1 MAYRNKE
8 ECEREAE
15 RLGIDAESLTWPELQ
30 KAVSNALKLEEMGL
44 SIPMKPVEEKDEAPE
59 AKAKKANP
67 KPKKSEDDWNHIK
80 DYYGKTIIISPE
92 LSPERYR
99 RVKYDE
105 ELGPD
110 YDVTER
116 HFDINSEGMVFDT
129 AGGSTEHSNKVDQY
143 HDYTTGTYRLKEHKD
158 RKVVAMSTVPK
169 ENSGM
174 IFRPGIDY
182 AVVVTWQG
190 KSGYL
195 WQHATLPNVKALLL
209 ESGYYNEYKHL
220 FKDNNM
226 WYAAGKQLVCD
237 PHLVHRVFK
246 EIEEKEAK
254 RRDEEKMR
262 YKFYKGAE

>member
-8 ECEREAE
+8 DCLKEAE
-15 RLGIDAESLTWPELQ
+15 RLGIDAGSMSWPELQ
-30 KAVSNALKLEEMGL
+30 KEVSNALKLEEL
-44 SIPMKPVEEKDEAPE
+44 RHSAPIE
-59 AKAKKANP
+59 PKASLP
-67 KPKKSEDDWNHIK
+67 KEPKKDRKKDSDGNRIR
-80 DYYGKTIIISPE
+80 DYYGKTILISPE

-105 ELGPD
+105 VLGPD

-116 HFDINSEGMVFDT
+116 HFDINSEGRVFDT
-129 AGGSTEHSNKVDQY
+129 AGGSAEHNNKVDQY

-158 RKVVAMSTVPK
+158 RKVTAMASAPK

-182 AVVVTWQG
+182 AVVVNWEG
-190 KSGYL
+190 RSGYL
-195 WQHATLPNVKALLL
+195 WQHMTLPNIKALLI

-237 PHLVHRVFK
+237 PHLVHRVFR

-254 RRDEEKMR
+254 KRDEDRARRSFLGIE
-262 YKFYKGAE
+262 